1 MKRPQLSIHEGVHMK
16 KLVWLACLVFSF
28 SALAEK
34 RSITIV
40 NYEFEGV
47 KQWLPGT
54 IIAKKGDEVELT
66 LINNVP
72 SGDHGFFIPAYKV
85 TKVVSKGKKE
95 VVKFTADKE
104 GLFEMKC
111 HLHPAHVGGQLL
123 VMP

>member
-1 MKRPQLSIHEGVHMK
+1 MKML
-16 KLVWLACLVFSF
+16 LWTLCLMFSF
-28 SALAEK
+28 SAFAET
-34 RSITIV
+34 RSITLV

-54 IIAKKGDEVELT
+54 IVAKKGDDLEIT

-72 SGDHGFFIPAYKV
+72 SGDHGFFIPDFKI

-95 VVKFTADKE
+95 VVKFKVDKD
-104 GLFEMKC
+104 GIFQMKC
-111 HLHPAHVGGQLL
+111 HLHPAHVGGQLV

>member
-1 MKRPQLSIHEGVHMK
+1 MKILMGFAVL
-16 KLVWLACLVFSF
+16 LVSL

-34 RSITIV
+34 RSITLV
-40 NYEFEGV
+40 NYETDGV

-54 IIAKKGDEVELT
+54 IVVKKGDDVELT

-72 SGDHGFFIPAYKV
+72 SGVHGFFIPAFDVRKDV
-85 TKVVSKGKKE
+85 QKGKKE
-95 VVKFTADKE
+95 VVTFKADKD
-104 GLFEMKC
+104 GLFDMKC